1 AFRDKSY
8 VDTACWIAFAVG
20 GLLLGALV
28 VCLYPVGV
36 FLLGA
41 FAGLLLATQLQTS
54 FGYAIAPAHEN
65 TVFIVLLVVCG
76 LLCGALALW
85 LQRPFLIIATSWS
98 GAIAAVWGIGYFAG
112 GYPNAANL
120 QKHMSGDKW
129 VYDVPNAW
137 WGYLAGTVVLA
148 LIGMWVQFRY
158 YPAQAQ
164 SHASREEPA
173 TYVAASTP
181 VKGNPVRHPL
191 RPTSRSTAC
200 KSFGVGPDIIAGAA
214 ISVGLALVFLGYKL
228 IRPAMFL
235 AAFAVGAVLSFV
247 IFENAFRDKSY
258 VDTACWIA
266 FAVGGL
272 LLGAL
277 VVCLYPVGV
286 FLLGAFA
293 GLLL

>member
-1 AFRDKSY
+1 MASSPSSALVYAVMTILALQATVASAANITINGNSAFDNQVNKILHWDGTRESLGVGPDIIAGVAIAVGLVLVFLGYKLIRPAMFISAFAVGAVLSFVIFENAFRDKSY

-65 TVFIVLLVVCG
+65 IVFIVLLVVCG

-85 LQRPFLIIATSWS
+85 IERPFFIVATSWS

-148 LIGMWVQFRY
+148 LIGMWVQFRNT
-158 YPAQAQ
+158 PQPQPQAVVGQ
-164 SHASREEPA
+164 PV
-173 TYVAASTP
+173 TYVAVSTP
-181 VKGNPVRHPL
+181 VKGNPIRH
-191 RPTSRSTAC
+191 
-200 KSFGVGPDIIAGAA
+200 V
-214 ISVGLALVFLGYKL
+214 
-228 IRPAMFL
+228 
-235 AAFAVGAVLSFV
+235 
-247 IFENAFRDKSY
+247 
-258 VDTACWIA
+258 
-266 FAVGGL
+266 
-272 LLGAL
+272 
-277 VVCLYPVGV
+277 
-286 FLLGAFA
+286 
-293 GLLL
+293 

>member
-1 AFRDKSY
+1 NITINGNSAFDNQVNKILHWDGKRESLGVGPDIIAGAAIAVGLALVFLGYKLIRPAMFISAFAVGAVLSFVIFENAFRDKSY

-65 TVFIVLLVVCG
+65 IVFIVLLVVCG

-85 LQRPFLIIATSWS
+85 IERPFFIVATSWS

-158 YPAQAQ
+158 YPAQQQ
-164 SHASREEPA
+164 SQASQVVVGQPV
-173 TYVAASTP
+173 TYVAVSTP
-181 VKGNPVRHPL
+181 VKGNPIRH
-191 RPTSRSTAC
+191 
-200 KSFGVGPDIIAGAA
+200 V
-214 ISVGLALVFLGYKL
+214 
-228 IRPAMFL
+228 
-235 AAFAVGAVLSFV
+235 
-247 IFENAFRDKSY
+247 
-258 VDTACWIA
+258 
-266 FAVGGL
+266 
-272 LLGAL
+272 
-277 VVCLYPVGV
+277 
-286 FLLGAFA
+286 
-293 GLLL
+293 